1 MYLDNAFNSMSDK
14 LKNQFEQIYLEELA
28 LRDANIMALQSQIN
42 PHFLNNT
49 LEIINWEARMEGND
63 RVSSMIEALST
74 MLEATMDRKKQQMI
88 PLSEEI
94 SYVEAYCYII
104 RQRFGEKFQ
113 FEKQIDPELL
123 QTEVPRL
130 IIQPIMENAVEHGL
144 SGRAGKIV
152 LRIYAEEDK
161 LKIAIINDGLMSIED
176 KGKWMTSWAA
186 GRTAASSI
194 PSAWVSAM

>member
-1 MYLDNAFNSMSDK
+1 
-14 LKNQFEQIYLEELA
+14 
-28 LRDANIMALQSQIN
+28 
-42 PHFLNNT
+42 
-49 LEIINWEARMEGND
+49 MEGND

-123 QTEVPRL
+123 QTEVP
-130 IIQPIMENAVEHGL
+130 
-144 SGRAGKIV
+144 S
-152 LRIYAEEDK
+152 
-161 LKIAIINDGLMSIED
+161 
-176 KGKWMTSWAA
+176 
-186 GRTAASSI
+186 
-194 PSAWVSAM
+194 